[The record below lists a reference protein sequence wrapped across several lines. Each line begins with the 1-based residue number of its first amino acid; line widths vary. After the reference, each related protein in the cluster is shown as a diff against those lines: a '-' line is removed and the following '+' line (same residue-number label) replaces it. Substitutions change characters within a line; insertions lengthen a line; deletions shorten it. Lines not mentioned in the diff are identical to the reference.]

1 MTLLLVYSVL
11 NASTGSFLLAILDG
25 INPAIIVRTML
36 ITTKIIAAFTGK
48 TAFTVSILVK
58 EWIILLIGILSNSV
72 TTIPKIPA
80 INPTINVSALNT
92 LDISFLDAPI
102 ALKIPISFVLSKT
115 DIYVIIPIIIEETT
129 NEIATNAINT

>member
-92 LDISFLDAPI
+92 LDISFLEAPI
-102 ALKIPISFVLSKT
+102 ALKIPISFVLSNT
-115 DIYVIIPIIIEETT
+115 DIICYYSYHYWW
-129 NEIATNAINT
+129 NY

>member
-1 MTLLLVYSVL
+1 M
-11 NASTGSFLLAILDG
+11 
-25 INPAIIVRTML
+25 
-36 ITTKIIAAFTGK
+36 
-48 TAFTVSILVK
+48 
-58 EWIILLIGILSNSV
+58 LSNNV

-102 ALKIPISFVLSKT
+102 ALKIPISFVLSNT

>member
-92 LDISFLDAPI
+92 LDISFLEAPI
-102 ALKIPISFVLSKT
+102 ALKIPISFVLSNT
-115 DIYVIIPIIIEETT
+115 DIYVIIPIIIDETT